1 MARFRL
7 ELGPVPLH
15 HQVYLDLRAALDA
28 GEWRPGD
35 LLPPERQLA
44 ARYGCSLITVRR
56 ALSEL
61 THEGRLERRR
71 GHGTTVL
78 RQRIER
84 DFGGTMSFAEEMQDR
99 GLDPETRLVAARP
112 ESAGERV
119 AAALG
124 ILPGSP
130 TLYVERLRVAGG
142 EPLLLEQVHLPAE
155 RFPGLLASDLEHG
168 SLYDLLTLRY
178 GTRVARA
185 RESLE
190 PVLLHTR
197 EAGLLS
203 QPPRAP
209 ALLIEGI
216 AYAPRASPS
225 SSPGRTSAA
234 IAPATTSSA
243 SWSAR
248 AGRENRRPTS
258 VDSDHP
264 GGRPQTA
271 AGPTFQAPAEGRRG
285 NRLTEPSDQGGGASW
300 HRVCPVPAVFVA
312 IFALIV
318 GACGGSTTSPRRRA
332 RGEHAPRGAVAAASQ
347 SGRHVAAT
355 TAGAPVEIRWF
366 CCLGGGERPSQQKR
380 SRTGRRRLQ
389 RLHPN
394 INASIVTTRHTRRPR
409 RLRTRIA
416 SGKPPDVVGRSAS
429 AARTRSRASGS
440 TSRRTSRRTTSTCR
454 LRPGVVEP
462 LQVRRQGQLGIPFAI
477 YPSELYY
484 QPDMFDAAGLNPPPP
499 TTASSTRCPTTRW
512 STGTTTPSATSRC
525 S

>member
-78 RQRIER
+78 RPRIDR

-112 ESAGERV
+112 ESAGEQV
-119 AAALG
+119 AAALQ
-124 ILPGSP
+124 IQPGSP

-203 QPPRAP
+203 QPTRTP

-216 AYAPRASPS
+216 AYASTGEPIEFARSYVRGDRTRYYIERVVVRSSWQREPDHLPSSPS
-225 SSPGRTSAA
+225 TIP
-234 IAPATTSSA
+234 
-243 SWSAR
+243 
-248 AGRENRRPTS
+248 
-258 VDSDHP
+258 
-264 GGRPQTA
+264 A
-271 AGPTFQAPAEGRRG
+271 AGPRRPPAH
-285 NRLTEPSDQGGGASW
+285 PQQ
-300 HRVCPVPAVFVA
+300 
-312 IFALIV
+312 
-318 GACGGSTTSPRRRA
+318 RRR
-332 RGEHAPRGAVAAASQ
+332 
-347 SGRHVAAT
+347 
-355 TAGAPVEIRWF
+355 TAGA
-366 CCLGGGERPSQQKR
+366 
-380 SRTGRRRLQ
+380 
-389 RLHPN
+389 
-394 INASIVTTRHTRRPR
+394 
-409 RLRTRIA
+409 A
-416 SGKPPDVVGRSAS
+416 SG
-429 AARTRSRASGS
+429 
-440 TSRRTSRRTTSTCR
+440 
-454 LRPGVVEP
+454 
-462 LQVRRQGQLGIPFAI
+462 
-477 YPSELYY
+477 
-484 QPDMFDAAGLNPPPP
+484 
-499 TTASSTRCPTTRW
+499 
-512 STGTTTPSATSRC
+512 
-525 S
+525 